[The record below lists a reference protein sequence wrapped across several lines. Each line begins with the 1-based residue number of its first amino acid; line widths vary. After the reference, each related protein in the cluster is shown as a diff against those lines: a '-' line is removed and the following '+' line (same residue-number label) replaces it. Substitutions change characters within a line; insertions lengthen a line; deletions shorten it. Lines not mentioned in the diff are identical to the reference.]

1 MTKSEVVVP
10 EEVTFTTVDGKPY
23 LENREVFISLYGVDR
38 RLERPVLNQ
47 IPIIKLQSFF
57 KPGFLQTDSFFYF
70 LHSDQTAAVVLMS
83 LISCLGSRKLF
94 SFCSCCSAPI
104 CLFFRRRP
112 RPLRASLSNKL
123 SRRFPPTAGLNSCL
137 RDSPPPVFTFAFGLF
152 ILIKPWM
159 LVFPFQTLPSARG
172 VCAGEALPLF
182 PFFPS
187 PASSL
192 HPPHT
197 QGKPEQRRKRIRGAS
212 SSDGT
217 SSRRSDVRQ
226 KARRGRGAAAERCPP
241 RVGEFIRCFQ
251 LCYGGLSCAGYA
263 GFFFFFLES
272 PAGSEAT

>member
-1 MTKSEVVVP
+1 
-10 EEVTFTTVDGKPY
+10 
-23 LENREVFISLYGVDR
+23 
-38 RLERPVLNQ
+38 
-47 IPIIKLQSFF
+47 
-57 KPGFLQTDSFFYF
+57 
-70 LHSDQTAAVVLMS
+70 MS

-94 SFCSCCSAPI
+94 CFCSCCSAPI

-112 RPLRASLSNKL
+112 RPLRASLSNKP
-123 SRRFPPTAGLNSCL
+123 SRRFPPTAGLNSRL

-197 QGKPEQRRKRIRGAS
+197 EGKPEQRRKRIRGGPLLPTGRVRDGATRARERDEDEDPLPSDARRAWAS
-212 SSDGT
+212 SSDA
-217 SSRRSDVRQ
+217 SNCALVAFHVR
-226 KARRGRGAAAERCPP
+226 AMLD
-241 RVGEFIRCFQ
+241 F
-251 LCYGGLSCAGYA
+251 L
-263 GFFFFFLES
+263 FFFLES